1 LFSDYE
7 NKLDELNR
15 KIDNLSFEN
24 KKLEEI
30 RRNLENSEK
39 ELLKKK
45 ELLENELK
53 YFKSDAE
60 SLKSENISFNKTTF
74 SQEKFITELNIKNE
88 LFQKQLD
95 EKEKNIQNLNNL
107 VENLTSQKN
116 HLDDSL
122 KILRSTNSKLEDKL
136 NTSINEINK
145 GNDIIQKLQVN
156 LI

>member
-1 LFSDYE
+1 MFSDYE